1 MGDLGIP
8 ISELKDI
15 ANEFGGGDIGNVINL
30 SDVAGDEFG
39 MGLLSNSR
47 SGPAFGGTTVNV
59 MAPPPLG
66 NDISITPLEPID
78 MNSMDIPL
86 SSTIGQI
93 GSAPTFSINRESS
106 SSLFDNAQSNSGA
119 GLGFSSSATRDPE
132 EERKEK
138 TELIN
143 KLQRLEKKGFPVSR
157 KFTMDNSLDEIKAEF
172 DRLVDARQLENSIKF
187 QRQMMVGLV
196 TGLEMMNE
204 KFNPLDWK
212 LDGWS
217 ESVHEGIE
225 DFDEIFE
232 ELYDKYKGKG
242 SMPPEMRLVMSL
254 AGSGFMFHMSNSFF
268 RKQAPSMDDIFAQNP
283 QLRAQFATAAASAAG
298 PGFGN
303 FMNMAMGGKGGPVAP
318 SPAPFQAPQAPGGP
332 GGMFYQTSAA
342 GAMPPTSMGRPPQTS
357 VPLAAMPQSS
367 AAQEPARVARKE
379 MKGPSGVDDILNTF
393 REVRSAEV
401 EYGMGMMGGG
411 GFGGGMSMGPGG
423 PGGMGPLGVSMGTGP
438 SGVFNTPASAAA
450 AEIQSLHSE
459 DIRSQAESQ
468 YTSATKNGGQRR
480 RKPVPVGNTV
490 TLNV

>member
-30 SDVAGDEFG
+30 SDVAGDDLG
-39 MGLLSNSR
+39 MGLLSNTR
-47 SGPAFGGTTVNV
+47 VSGPSGGGGTSVNI
-59 MAPPPLG
+59 MAPPPLAS
-66 NDISITPLEPID
+66 DISVTPLEPID
-78 MNSMDIPL
+78 MTSMDIPL
-86 SSTIGQI
+86 SSTVGEVGAQ
-93 GSAPTFSINRESS
+93 PTFTINKESS
-106 SSLFDNAQSNSGA
+106 GSLFDNGQSNSGS
-119 GLGFSSSATRDPE
+119 GLGFSSSVTRDPE

-138 TELIN
+138 TDLIN

-217 ESVHEGIE
+217 ESVHENIE
-225 DFDEIFE
+225 DFDEVFE

-242 SMPPEMRLVMSL
+242 NMPPEARLLFML

-283 QLRAQFATAAASAAG
+283 GLRAQFATAAASAAG

-303 FMNMAMGGKGGPVAP
+303 FMNMAMGGKGGPAAA
-318 SPAPFQAPQAPGGP
+318 PAPFQAPQAPGGP
-332 GGMFYQTSAA
+332 GGMFYQPSAA
-342 GAMPPTSMGRPPQTS
+342 AGMGGGGMPPSTS
-357 VPLAAMPQSS
+357 VPLASMPQSS
-367 AAQEPARVARKE
+367 AAQEPPRVARKE

-401 EYGMGMMGGG
+401 EYGMGMMGA
-411 GFGGGMSMGPGG
+411 GPGG
-423 PGGMGPLGVSMGTGP
+423 PGGMAMGPLGVAMGAGS

-459 DIRSQAESQ
+459 EIRSQAESQ

>member
-30 SDVAGDEFG
+30 SDVAGDDLG
-39 MGLLSNSR
+39 MGLLSNTKV
-47 SGPAFGGTTVNV
+47 GPAGNNGTTVNI
-59 MAPPPLG
+59 MAPPPLAS
-66 NDISITPLEPID
+66 DISVTPLEPID

-86 SSTIGQI
+86 SSTIGEVGAQ
-93 GSAPTFSINRESS
+93 PTFTINKESS
-106 SSLFDNAQSNSGA
+106 GSLFDNVQSNSGG
-119 GLGFSSSATRDPE
+119 GLGFSSSVTRDPE

-138 TELIN
+138 TDLIN

-157 KFTMDNSLDEIKAEF
+157 KFTMDNSLDEIKSEF

-217 ESVHEGIE
+217 ESVHENIE
-225 DFDEIFE
+225 DFDEVFE

-242 SMPPEMRLVMSL
+242 NTPPEARLLFML

-283 QLRAQFATAAASAAG
+283 GLRAQFATAAASAAG

-303 FMNMAMGGKGGPVAP
+303 FMNMAMGSKGGGQSPA
-318 SPAPFQAPQAPGGP
+318 PAPFQAPQAPGGP
-332 GGMFYQTSAA
+332 GGMFYQPSAA
-342 GAMPPTSMGRPPQTS
+342 GAMPPSTS
-357 VPLAAMPQSS
+357 VPLASMPQSS
-367 AAQEPARVARKE
+367 AAQEPPRVARKE

-411 GFGGGMSMGPGG
+411 PGG
-423 PGGMGPLGVSMGTGP
+423 PGGMAMGPLGVAMGAGP

-450 AEIQSLHSE
+450 AEIQSLHSD

>member
-1 MGDLGIP
+1 MADLGIP

-30 SDVAGDEFG
+30 SDVAGDDLG
-39 MGLLSNSR
+39 MGLLSNTKVS
-47 SGPAFGGTTVNV
+47 PAGGGGTRVNV
-59 MAPPPLG
+59 FAPPPLG
-66 NDISITPLEPID
+66 SDINITPLESID

-86 SSTIGQI
+86 SSTLGEI
-93 GSAPTFSINRESS
+93 GSGPTFSINKESS
-106 SSLFDNAQSNSGA
+106 SSLFDNMQSNSGG
-119 GLGFSSSATRDPE
+119 GLGFSSSVTRDPE

-138 TELIN
+138 TDLIN

-217 ESVHEGIE
+217 ESVHENVE

-303 FMNMAMGGKGGPVAP
+303 FMNMAMGGRGAP
-318 SPAPFQAPQAPGGP
+318 TAASPAPFQAPQAPGGP

-342 GAMPPTSMGRPPQTS
+342 GAMPMGAPPQTS
-357 VPLAAMPQSS
+357 VPLASMHQSS
-367 AAQEPARVARKE
+367 AAQDAPRVARKE

-401 EYGMGMMGGG
+401 EYGMGMMSGG
-411 GFGGGMSMGPGG
+411 MGPGG
-423 PGGMGPLGVSMGTGP
+423 PGGMAMGPLGVSMGAGP

-459 DIRSQAESQ
+459 EIRSQAESQ